1 MYNKTKTCQPTEPSN
16 VDAVIVRTDIN
27 DVDPEKPLH
36 STTQLP
42 ERHDITREQGQC
54 GANTF
59 IPFADVIFE
68 TFQRAVLSVFFV
80 LVHQVGSKKECCEEE
95 KMWRGVVVVGGLRG
109 IKGQL
114 SLQMLGWKAD
124 FGRYQRGENW
134 MTTFL
139 W

>member
-1 MYNKTKTCQPTEPSN
+1 MRSLLEPISMML
-16 VDAVIVRTDIN
+16 IQRSHCTPPHSFLN
-27 DVDPEKPLH
+27 D
-36 STTQLP
+36 TTLP
-42 ERHDITREQGQC
+42 ESRGS

-114 SLQMLGWKAD
+114 SLQTLGWKAD